1 MDQIST
7 LEIRLPQGRKLSDDD
22 LQLLRGACEALV
34 GGYERCEVG
43 MTARLRALK
52 EQGWQVDSGLTWV
65 AHAERDRKYERAIG
79 DTPGEAL
86 CKLCQ
91 MVGLH
96 SVEGCP

>member
-1 MDQIST
+1 MNQSST
-7 LEIRLPQGRKLSDDD
+7 IEIRLPHGRNFNDDD
-22 LQLLRGACEALV
+22 LKLLRGACEALA
-34 GGYERCEVG
+34 GQYHRCESEIVG
-43 MTARLRALK
+43 QLRALR

-65 AHAERDRKYERAIG
+65 AHAERNRKYERAIG

>member
-1 MDQIST
+1 MNQTRTI
-7 LEIRLPQGRKLSDDD
+7 EIGLPQGRAFSEDD
-22 LQLLRGACEALV
+22 LTLLRSACEALA
-34 GGYERCEVG
+34 GQYHRCQGEL
-43 MTARLRALK
+43 TAQLRALK
-52 EQGWQVDSGLTWV
+52 EQGWQVESGLTWV